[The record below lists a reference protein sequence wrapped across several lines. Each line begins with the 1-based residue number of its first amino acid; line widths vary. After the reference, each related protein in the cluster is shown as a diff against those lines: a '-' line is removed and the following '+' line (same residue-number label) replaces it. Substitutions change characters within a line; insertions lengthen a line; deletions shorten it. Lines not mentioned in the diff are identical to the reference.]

1 MDNSIDKFKN
11 FILKGI
17 NRVIPKKKNQILFA
31 SVPDFSDNANPLFD
45 FIIKNNILPDF
56 RIIWL
61 VSDKKNIEIFR
72 NLECQI
78 FYEKSIAGLYNIFRS
93 KYIITTH
100 LHYCLFK
107 TRNQILINLWHGMP
121 LKAMGYIDKSEDE
134 NSLKKFKKCT
144 NSTDLMI
151 ATSLLMKNALVSC
164 FYLDPRKVIITGQP
178 RNDKLFFAKSQAN
191 LADIVPNSSVYDK
204 IVFFIPTFRLW
215 EDRIEGDPF
224 YNKLFSSEELHS
236 YLKKNKILFI
246 LKLHPFEEEK
256 ILSHYSFSDNPNFML
271 LTNSKLQEK
280 QYDIYDIL
288 GSIDILITDYSSIY
302 FDYLLINRPILF
314 MPVDLEEYSKKR
326 GFVLEPYE
334 FWTPGP
340 KVTTIEKLV
349 EELNIFIQNPDY
361 YIEERK
367 LINSLVNTYN
377 DDHSCERVWESIRGR
392 LLD

>member
-1 MDNSIDKFKN
+1 
-11 FILKGI
+11 
-17 NRVIPKKKNQILFA
+17 
-31 SVPDFSDNANPLFD
+31 
-45 FIIKNNILPDF
+45 
-56 RIIWL
+56 
-61 VSDKKNIEIFR
+61 
-72 NLECQI
+72 
-78 FYEKSIAGLYNIFRS
+78 
-93 KYIITTH
+93 
-100 LHYCLFK
+100 
-107 TRNQILINLWHGMP
+107 
-121 LKAMGYIDKSEDE
+121 
-134 NSLKKFKKCT
+134 
-144 NSTDLMI
+144 
-151 ATSLLMKNALVSC
+151 
-164 FYLDPRKVIITGQP
+164 
-178 RNDKLFFAKSQAN
+178 
-191 LADIVPNSSVYDK
+191 
-204 IVFFIPTFRLW
+204 
-215 EDRIEGDPF
+215 
-224 YNKLFSSEELHS
+224 
-236 YLKKNKILFI
+236 